1 MCYSP
6 SPTFALS
13 INYTVGVVL
22 LLNHKRGRQ
31 LGPLSYRGEPTG
43 RRKVRGKGWRLNWQ
57 VSQFYY
63 RFQAYLRW
71 KIHLLL
77 IIHLVIKYGTIF
89 SSLQQTQT
97 QLIRSY

>member
-31 LGPLSYRGEPTG
+31 LGPLSYRGESTG
-43 RRKVRGKGWRLNWQ
+43 RGKVRGKGWRLNWQ
-57 VSQFYY
+57 VSQFYC
-63 RFQAYLRW
+63 RVQAYLRW
-71 KIHLLL
+71 KIHVLL
-77 IIHLVIKYGTIF
+77 IIHLANNYGIFF

-97 QLIRSY
+97 QLISSH